1 VKKQKDHIGIK
12 IKRIRAYKGMN
23 QEDLAKAIG
32 KTRSLISHFERT
44 GNVNKYTLIE
54 IANAL
59 DIEVEELEAGIV
71 KSSKNG
77 MEESEKEIVVKT
89 DRLKE
94 IIEKQKQEIKSLKN
108 TVNNQWKLLHEL
120 SKRMKG
126 K

>member
-1 VKKQKDHIGIK
+1 
-12 IKRIRAYKGMN
+12 MN

-71 KSSKNG
+71 KSTKNG
-77 MEESEKEIVVKT
+77 MEESEKEIVVKA

-94 IIEKQKQEIKSLKN
+94 IIEKQKQEIKSLK
-108 TVNNQWKLLHEL
+108 TTIDHQWKLLH
-120 SKRMKG
+120 
-126 K
+126 

>member
-1 VKKQKDHIGIK
+1 MKKQKDHIGIK